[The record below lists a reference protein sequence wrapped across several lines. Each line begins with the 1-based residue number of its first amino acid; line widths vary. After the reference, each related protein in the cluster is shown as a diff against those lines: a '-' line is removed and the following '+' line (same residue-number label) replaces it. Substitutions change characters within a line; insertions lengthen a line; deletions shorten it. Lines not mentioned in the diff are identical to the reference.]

1 MDLES
6 REQVMTWSFMVSEEE
21 IKEQIGRD
29 ILVFIVFHGLLS
41 VA

>member
-21 IKEQIGRD
+21 IKEQIGKS
-29 ILVFIVFHGLLS
+29 GETS
-41 VA
+41 